1 MNMQLAN
8 TLQGI
13 LPMDDEFY
21 LDDSNTNMDGSNIH
35 GLAGSSM
42 VYHCFHKLFCFYDYS
57 EMINNSITLSFLFC
71 S

>member
-42 VYHCFHKLFCFYDYS
+42 VCHCFHKLFSFYD
-57 EMINNSITLSFLFC
+57 
-71 S
+71 